1 MKEESLEQGNQSLQS
16 SQIEDLD
23 NFIKMIKSLE
33 FFGLLIDKLKETLK
47 NEIKKQEGSFLLM
60 LLESLGAL
68 EYYFLLEY

>member
-1 MKEESLEQGNQSLQS
+1 
-16 SQIEDLD
+16 
-23 NFIKMIKSLE
+23 MIKSLE